1 MEPNKRISFY
11 NGLGSWPNNNSPI
24 EQKPFSMTAPSNL
37 PEQKPFSKMAPS
49 NVPLAPAGS
58 SQVWN
63 QFYLMNHSSG
73 IGGSSSSYAYANEPP
88 LQPSSNNPAVANT
101 TNTASVVA
109 VMDADGKN
117 SGPDSDDDDHA
128 DAGNQYKDINKGK
141 IVLVDGVQVRLG
153 GNMDTESLDS
163 RKLKR
168 IISNRASAQKSR
180 LKKVQY
186 VMEMEKKAKTLE
198 SQIAFLAPQV
208 EFYTHQKQFL
218 QMEQKSL
225 NGKIAAYTN
234 DKIQKD
240 AEIEATK
247 KEVARLRLLLDQ
259 KANIQ
264 AGANASSRMVNQKDA
279 GLLEQMPTPGFNQ
292 SGPGKMSFSNS
303 EKVGESSSEANKL
316 KHVTVAQEEQQNQ
329 NQPVG
334 LTTMAG
340 QEPARSDQS
349 VPQQKDK
356 NKMNSEDGDQEM
368 KDVMNFNEQKQQQER
383 FI

>member
-1 MEPNKRISFY
+1 
-11 NGLGSWPNNNSPI
+11 
-24 EQKPFSMTAPSNL
+24 
-37 PEQKPFSKMAPS
+37 MAPS
-49 NVPLAPAGS
+49 NVALAPAGS

-73 IGGSSSSYAYANEPP
+73 IGGSSSSCAYANKPP
-88 LQPSSNNPAVANT
+88 LQPSSNNPAVANR

-109 VMDADGKN
+109 VMDANRKN

-128 DAGNQYKDINKGK
+128 DAGNQDKDINKGK
-141 IVLVDGVQVRLG
+141 ILLVDGVQVRLG
-153 GNMDTESLDS
+153 GNMDAESFDS

-198 SQIAFLAPQV
+198 SQIAFLSPQV

-225 NGKIAAYTN
+225 NGKITAYNN

-247 KEVARLRLLLDQ
+247 KEVARLRELLDQ

-279 GLLEQMPTPGFNQ
+279 GLMVPTPGFNQ
-292 SGPGKMSFSNS
+292 SGPGKMGFSNS

-316 KHVTVAQEEQQNQ
+316 KQVTVAQEEQQNQ

-368 KDVMNFNEQKQQQER
+368 KDVMNFNEQKQ
-383 FI
+383 